1 MLLILIVRNFAP
13 DLNKSFPFGK
23 YNCNRNL
30 NIKNMS
36 VMVKNACLLADRIN
50 NLEESAT
57 LAMSKKSRE
66 LAALGH
72 KVINLSIGEPDFKT
86 PKHICEAAKDA
97 IDQGFHSYTPVAG
110 IPELRKVIAEKFN
123 RDNHLDW
130 KAENVIVSTGAKHSL
145 ANALAVMVNPGDE
158 VIIFAPYWVS
168 YSELV
173 KLAEGT
179 SVIVE
184 GAFDNDFK
192 VTAEQ
197 FEAAITDKTKVVMFA
212 SPNNPTG
219 SVYSEAELRAI
230 GKVVEKYPNIFVLAD
245 EIYEYI
251 NFREEGHFSI
261 GSIPSI
267 KERVITVNG
276 MAKGFAM
283 TGWRIG
289 FIGAS
294 KWIVDGI
301 EKLQGQVTSG
311 TNHIAQRASMVAW
324 NDMTAPETMK
334 KAYLL
339 RRDLVIGLLK
349 EIPGFKVNVPEGAFY
364 AFPDISAYFGTTD
377 GETNINNSDDLSL
390 WLLEK
395 AFVATVSGT
404 SFGAP
409 NCIRISTAASEESLK
424 EAISRI
430 KTAVATLK

>member
-1 MLLILIVRNFAP
+1 
-13 DLNKSFPFGK
+13 
-23 YNCNRNL
+23 
-30 NIKNMS
+30 
-36 VMVKNACLLADRIN
+36 MVETANLLADRIN

-66 LAALGH
+66 LAAQGH

-86 PKHICEAAKDA
+86 PKHICEAAKQA
-97 IDQGFHSYTPVAG
+97 IDNGFHAYTPVAG
-110 IPELRKVIAEKFN
+110 IPELRKVISEKFK
-123 RDNHLDW
+123 RDNNIDW
-130 KAENVIVSTGAKHSL
+130 KPENVIVSTGAKHSL

-168 YSELV
+168 YSEMV

-179 SVIVE
+179 SVILE

-192 VTAEQ
+192 VTPEQ
-197 FEAAITDKTKVVMFA
+197 LEAAITDKTKVVMYA

-230 GKVVEKYPNIFVLAD
+230 AAVIEKHENVFVLAD

-261 GSIPSI
+261 GSIPAI

-289 FIGAS
+289 FIGAA

-301 EKLQGQVTSG
+301 DKLQGQVTSG
-311 TNHIAQRASMVAW
+311 TNSIAQRASVVAW
-324 NDMTAPETMK
+324 DDMTAPETMK
-334 KAYLL
+334 RAYLV

-364 AFPDISAYFGTTD
+364 AFPDVSYYFGKTD
-377 GETNINNSDDLSL
+377 GEVIINNSDDLSM

-395 AFVATVSGT
+395 AFVATVGGG

-409 NCIRISTAASEESLK
+409 NCIRISTAASDEALK
-424 EAISRI
+424 EAVARI
-430 KTAVATLK
+430 KAAVETLK

>member
-1 MLLILIVRNFAP
+1 
-13 DLNKSFPFGK
+13 
-23 YNCNRNL
+23 
-30 NIKNMS
+30 MS
-36 VMVKNACLLADRIN
+36 VMVETANLLADRIN

-66 LAALGH
+66 LAAQGH

-86 PKHICEAAKDA
+86 PKHICEAAKQA
-97 IDQGFHSYTPVAG
+97 IDNGFHAYTPVAG
-110 IPELRKVIAEKFN
+110 IPELRKVIAEKFK
-123 RDNHLDW
+123 RDNNIDW
-130 KAENVIVSTGAKHSL
+130 KPENVIVSTGAKHSL

-168 YSELV
+168 YSEMV

-179 SVIVE
+179 SVILE

-192 VTAEQ
+192 VTPEQ
-197 FEAAITDKTKVVMFA
+197 LEAAITDRTKVVMYA

-230 GKVVEKYPNIFVLAD
+230 AAVIEKHENVFVLAD

-261 GSIPSI
+261 GSIPAI
-267 KERVITVNG
+267 KDRVITVNG

-289 FIGAS
+289 FIGAA

-301 EKLQGQVTSG
+301 DKLQGQVTSG
-311 TNHIAQRASMVAW
+311 TNSIAQRASVVAW
-324 NDMTAPETMK
+324 DDMTAPETMK
-334 KAYLL
+334 RAYLV

-349 EIPGFKVNVPEGAFY
+349 EIEGFKVNVPEGAFY
-364 AFPDISAYFGTTD
+364 AFPDVSYYFGKTD
-377 GETNINNSDDLSL
+377 GGVTINNADDLSM

-395 AFVATVSGT
+395 VFVATVGGG

-409 NCIRISTAASEESLK
+409 NCIRISTAASDEALK
-424 EAISRI
+424 EAVARI
-430 KTAVATLK
+430 KSAVETLK

>member
-1 MLLILIVRNFAP
+1 LPTESTIS
-13 DLNKSFPFGK
+13 K
-23 YNCNRNL
+23 NL
-30 NIKNMS
+30 QPWQ
-36 VMVKNACLLADRIN
+36 CQ
-50 NLEESAT
+50 
-57 LAMSKKSRE
+57 KKSRE

-97 IDQGFHSYTPVAG
+97 IDAGFHAYTPVAG
-110 IPELRKVIAEKFN
+110 IPELRKVIAEKFK
-123 RDNHLDW
+123 RDNNIDW
-130 KAENVIVSTGAKHSL
+130 KPENIIVSTGAKHSL

-168 YSELV
+168 YSEMV

-179 SVIVE
+179 SVILE
-184 GAFDNDFK
+184 GAFENDFK
-192 VTAEQ
+192 VTADQ
-197 FEAAITDKTKVVMFA
+197 LEAAITDKTKVVMYA

-230 GKVVEKYPNIFVLAD
+230 AAVIEKHPNVFVLAD

-261 GSIPSI
+261 GSIEAI
-267 KERVITVNG
+267 KDRVITVNG

-289 FIGAS
+289 YIGAA

-301 EKLQGQVTSG
+301 DKLQGQVTSG
-311 TNHIAQRASMVAW
+311 TNHIAQRASLVAW
-324 NDMTAPETMK
+324 DDMTAAETMK
-334 KAYLL
+334 RAYLL
-339 RRDLVIGLLK
+339 RRDLVVGLLK

-364 AFPDISAYFGTTD
+364 AFPDVSYYFGKSDGTT
-377 GETNINNSDDLSL
+377 TINNSDDLSM

-395 AFVATVSGT
+395 SFVATVAGSG
-404 SFGAP
+404 FGAP
-409 NCIRISTAASEESLK
+409 NCIRISTAASDEALK
-424 EAISRI
+424 EAVGRI
-430 KTAVATLK
+430 KDAILTLK